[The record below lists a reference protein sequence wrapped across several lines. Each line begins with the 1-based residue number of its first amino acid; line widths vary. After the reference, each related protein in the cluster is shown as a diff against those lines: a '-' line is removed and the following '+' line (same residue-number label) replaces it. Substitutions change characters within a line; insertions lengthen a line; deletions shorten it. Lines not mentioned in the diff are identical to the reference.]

1 MIHPRRAP
9 RLLLLPLMAALLTSL
24 PGLTI
29 ARDACASEPPPCE
42 VCMTQRAVERCAQD
56 AVQVDAARADAV
68 RCQRQLDAQAGREEA
83 LRAQLEEDRAR
94 AEAAYRAQVQAEQ
107 EVARRPRW
115 RAVVIGVAAGVVGG
129 AVAWELIR

>member
-1 MIHPRRAP
+1 
-9 RLLLLPLMAALLTSL
+9 
-24 PGLTI
+24 
-29 ARDACASEPPPCE
+29 
-42 VCMTQRAVERCAQD
+42 MTQRAVERCAQD
-56 AVQVDAARADAV
+56 AVQVDAARAAAV

-107 EVARRPRW
+107 EAARRPRW

-129 AVAWELIR
+129 AVAWELIREY